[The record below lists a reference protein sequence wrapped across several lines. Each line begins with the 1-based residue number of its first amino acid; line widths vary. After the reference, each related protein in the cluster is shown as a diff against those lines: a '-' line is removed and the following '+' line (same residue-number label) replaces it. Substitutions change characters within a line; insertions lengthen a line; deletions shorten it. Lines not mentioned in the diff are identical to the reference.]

1 MTYRG
6 PEAPHTMTE
15 PGRTEPQRLREEKDP
30 DRGSLESAIPNTAPS
45 LLAQWQERKGKKKRE
60 AGGEGE
66 RPG

>member
-6 PEAPHTMTE
+6 PEAPHAMTK

-30 DRGSLESAIPNTAPS
+30 DHGSLEPAIPNTASS
-45 LLAQWQERKGKKKRE
+45 LLAQRRERKGKKKRE

-66 RPG
+66 GPG